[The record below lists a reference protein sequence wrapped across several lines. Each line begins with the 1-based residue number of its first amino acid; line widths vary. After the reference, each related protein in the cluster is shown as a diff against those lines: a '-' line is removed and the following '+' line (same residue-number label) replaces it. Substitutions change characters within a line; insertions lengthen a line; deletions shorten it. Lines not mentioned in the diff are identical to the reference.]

1 MFSRS
6 LRQIPLLLVIVSGPL
21 ACTNSQH
28 PGEGGLVPVSGRIM
42 YKDQPVRGA
51 LVTFVVDSEQ
61 RKEGY
66 DANGKT
72 DSEGRFKI
80 ATYPFGPGAAP
91 GRYKVTVMHYT
102 RSDDL
107 PRKYVKYWLTPLV
120 VDVGPSGATDLVL
133 TLED

>member
-1 MFSRS
+1 MFWRS
-6 LRQIPLLLVIVSGPL
+6 LWQVSFLLLAVSGPL
-21 ACTNSQH
+21 ACSNAPH
-28 PGEGGLVPVSGRIM
+28 GEGLVPVSGRIM

-51 LVTFVVDSEQ
+51 LVTFVIDSEQ

-66 DANGKT
+66 DASGKT
-72 DSEGRFKI
+72 DTDGRFKI
-80 ATYPFGPGAAP
+80 QTYPFGGGAAP

-120 VDVGPSGATDLVL
+120 VDVGPSGASDLVL